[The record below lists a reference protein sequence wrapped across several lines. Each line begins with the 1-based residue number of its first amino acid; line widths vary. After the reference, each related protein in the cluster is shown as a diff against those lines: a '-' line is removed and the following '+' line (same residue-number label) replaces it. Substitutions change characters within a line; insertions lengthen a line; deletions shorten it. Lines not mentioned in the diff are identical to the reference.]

1 MDLLFEIDKTS
12 DSILAFQTLPES
24 FEFHKHTKAQLSFF
38 EGGSAHLY
46 TEAYTFFVPTNH
58 FVWIPPGLSHK
69 FVHLKKQKY
78 WVWNLYIPVSPS
90 QQSFYNETGIFVAH
104 PLVIEVLKICSTR
117 EYHAA
122 EYEFKLIQ
130 AMVGLLPQLTTDQL
144 MLYLPNSE
152 HHIMK
157 VALSHIL
164 LNLGENL
171 TLNETASRFNLG
183 ARTFSRLFE
192 KEIGMTFFQY
202 LKTARIM
209 RATELIIE
217 DKLNLTEIAFEV
229 GYGSIAAFSNAFQSL
244 MDKRPTDF
252 KNKKHTVSP

>member
-1 MDLLFEIDKTS
+1 MDLLKEIDKTS
-12 DSILAFQTLPES
+12 DSILAFQTQPES
-24 FEFHKHTKAQLSFF
+24 FEFHSHTKAQLSFF

-58 FVWIPPGLSHK
+58 FVWIPPGLVHK

-78 WVWNLYIPVSPS
+78 WVWNLYIPIETTEIA
-90 QQSFYNETGIFVAH
+90 FYNEIGIFVAH
-104 PLVIEVLKICSTR
+104 PLVVEVLKICSTR
-117 EYHAA
+117 EYFKNDD
-122 EYEFKLIQ
+122 EFDLIQ
-130 AMVGLLPQLTTDQL
+130 SMVKLLPRLTPDQL
-144 MLYLPNSE
+144 SLYLPNSD
-152 HHIMK
+152 HHVVSK
-157 VALSHIL
+157 VLAYML
-164 LNLGENL
+164 LNLGEAIS
-171 TLNETASRFNLG
+171 LNQTAAIFNLG

-209 RATELIIE
+209 RSIELIIE
-217 DKLNLTEIAFEV
+217 NKLNLTEIAFEV

-252 KNKKHTVSP
+252 KVQKQAVSL